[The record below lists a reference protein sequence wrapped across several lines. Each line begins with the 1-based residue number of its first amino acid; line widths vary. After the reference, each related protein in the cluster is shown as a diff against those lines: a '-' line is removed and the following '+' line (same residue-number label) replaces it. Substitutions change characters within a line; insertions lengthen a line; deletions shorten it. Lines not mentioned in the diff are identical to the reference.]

1 MLYRTERT
9 SFTLP
14 LWLLCTLFIVLTQT
28 GHAAKSTQKRFA
40 YPQIG
45 PFIDYMVKKHK
56 FDRTKLR
63 RLFLKVKRRP
73 DIIKAMNRQAESLP
87 WYRYRKI
94 FMTPG
99 RINKGA
105 VFWRKNAKTLAQ
117 AEKHFGV
124 PARIIVAII
133 GVETFY
139 GERAGKIRILESLTT
154 LAFGYPRRARF
165 FRRELVQF
173 LLMTRQEGFNA
184 ARLKGSYAGAMGM
197 PQFMPSSYRAYAYDF
212 DKDGRR
218 DLFNNHKDV
227 IGSVANY
234 FKTFGWKMG
243 QPVIVRASVRGS
255 KYRRVPRPKS
265 KFKPSFTLARLAAYG
280 ITPRSRSA
288 QANNRTKVALI
299 KLKQRRGTDYWLGYR
314 NFYVITRY
322 NNSALYAMAV
332 HQLSQAIEHKYR
344 QRRARKRRRRAA
356 RNH

>member
-1 MLYRTERT
+1 MIPLLLTAMAESHARTGQV
-9 SFTLP
+9 S
-14 LWLLCTLFIVLTQT
+14 
-28 GHAAKSTQKRFA
+28 AAKSKQKRFA
-40 YPQIG
+40 YPQIES
-45 PFIDYMVKKHK
+45 FIRYMVRKHN
-56 FDRTKLR
+56 FNESRLR
-63 RLFLKVKRRP
+63 RMFLKVRRRP

-105 VFWRKNAKTLAQ
+105 IFWRRNAKTLAQ
-117 AEKHFGV
+117 AEKQFGV

-139 GERAGKIRILESLTT
+139 GERTGKIDILESLTT

-173 LLMTRQEGFNA
+173 LLMTRSEGFNA

-243 QPVIVRASVRGS
+243 QPVIVRASVRG
-255 KYRRVPRPKS
+255 KRYRRVPRPKS

-280 ITPRSRSA
+280 ITPKA
-288 QANNRTKVALI
+288 PAAGINRNAKVALI
-299 KLKQRRGTDYWLGYR
+299 KLRQRRGTDYWLGYR

-332 HQLSQAIEHKYR
+332 HQLSQAIERKYR
-344 QRRARKRRRRAA
+344 QRRAGKRRRKTA
-356 RNH
+356 RNP